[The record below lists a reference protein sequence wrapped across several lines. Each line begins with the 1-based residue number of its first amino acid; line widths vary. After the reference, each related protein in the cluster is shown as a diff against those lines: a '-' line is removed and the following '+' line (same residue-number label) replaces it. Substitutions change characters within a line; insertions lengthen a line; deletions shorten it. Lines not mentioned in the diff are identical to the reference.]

1 VVVDRVDRK
10 RLLLVADGARAL
22 AFTSLVIALVADQVA
37 LGHILAVAFLEGAF
51 FVFFRLAESSAL
63 PQVVP
68 ESQLPTALA
77 QNQAR
82 DQGAELVGAPLG
94 GFLFGINRALP
105 FLFDAVSYTVA
116 FITLLFVRT
125 PLQEER
131 AQEKSHVRRDVVEG
145 VRFVWNQPFIRA
157 MVVLIGG
164 SNFAFNALF
173 LVLIVRAQDL
183 GASSAAVGAMF
194 ALIGA
199 GAILG
204 ALAAPSVERR
214 VPARL
219 VILGSLWLWCVY
231 PIVLAALPS
240 ALALGVVGGL
250 VALTGPIFNVVLSG
264 YRYALVPDRLLGR
277 TGSVILLVAWG
288 TIPLGS
294 ISAGLLLE
302 GFGAVKSMLVL
313 AGVGLVV
320 AVGATL
326 TRTVRN
332 VPPVAVLRAQAA
344 A

>member
-1 VVVDRVDRK
+1 MIVDRVDRK

-131 AQEKSHVRRDVVEG
+131 
-145 VRFVWNQPFIRA
+145 
-157 MVVLIGG
+157 G
-164 SNFAFNALF
+164 SGEVARCAGTSSK
-173 LVLIVRAQDL
+173 AS
-183 GASSAAVGAMF
+183 ASSG
-194 ALIGA
+194 I
-199 GAILG
+199 
-204 ALAAPSVERR
+204 SR
-214 VPARL
+214 
-219 VILGSLWLWCVY
+219 S
-231 PIVLAALPS
+231 
-240 ALALGVVGGL
+240 
-250 VALTGPIFNVVLSG
+250 SG
-264 YRYALVPDRLLGR
+264 RW
-277 TGSVILLVAWG
+277 SC
-288 TIPLGS
+288 
-294 ISAGLLLE
+294 
-302 GFGAVKSMLVL
+302 
-313 AGVGLVV
+313 
-320 AVGATL
+320 
-326 TRTVRN
+326 
-332 VPPVAVLRAQAA
+332 
-344 A
+344 